1 MASPIVGRGAYLGIT
16 SGPPDLFAQGLTGYA
31 LFQALLLI
39 RLIPRI
45 ARQPLAPSYWAFTF
59 GLATLAISVTRFVET
74 GAPRRFQAL
83 HPICS
88 WP

>member
-45 ARQPLAPSYWAFTF
+45 ARQPLAPS
-59 GLATLAISVTRFVET
+59 
-74 GAPRRFQAL
+74 
-83 HPICS
+83 
-88 WP
+88 